1 MRLVVGFP
9 QSEPAE
15 YRLSWVQEERMVH
28 MTLLG
33 GLLTKVDCDDEI
45 EVCLQ
50 QLEGLEQLD
59 VDLLRSGSPQTSVGC
74 CARKCVDKNNS

>member
-1 MRLVVGFP
+1 MRQNTEFP

-15 YRLSWVQEERMVH
+15 YRLAWVQEERMAC

-45 EVCLQ
+45 EDCLR
-50 QLEGLEQLD
+50 QLEELEQQD
-59 VDLLRSGSPQTSVGC
+59 VRLSSGGPQTGVGC
-74 CARKCVDKNNS
+74 

>member
-1 MRLVVGFP
+1 
-9 QSEPAE
+9 
-15 YRLSWVQEERMVH
+15 MVH

-74 CARKCVDKNNS
+74 